1 MDGEIKQQTERAKR
15 YSRKGVVFRRD
26 DFVFLSDVVITVRR
40 PSRLYLGSFVGP
52 RDDDDD
58 DDTHTCRVVV
68 KKIKKKK
75 KKLGNPRLGRSV
87 SDGRGVRRLSRTRF
101 HVVRVR
107 GTTRRVI
114 RRRPLVGPND
124 NTASGVN
131 GRSSGA
137 QIGFHTYSNP
147 VRDENIRA
155 ADRDLPPFGFA
166 VPPGLFTASFSYRTV
181 RRRVRERDR
190 PESHENVVSG
200 KSTRRCA
207 ATVLL
212 GRCS

>member
-75 KKLGNPRLGRSV
+75 KNSETPASADRLVTGGGSGASPVRV
-87 SDGRGVRRLSRTRF
+87 FTWFAYGVRRDASSDDDLWSDRT
-101 HVVRVR
+101 
-107 GTTRRVI
+107 TT
-114 RRRPLVGPND
+114 P
-124 NTASGVN
+124 
-131 GRSSGA
+131 
-137 QIGFHTYSNP
+137 P
-147 VRDENIRA
+147 VA
-155 ADRDLPPFGFA
+155 
-166 VPPGLFTASFSYRTV
+166 
-181 RRRVRERDR
+181 
-190 PESHENVVSG
+190 
-200 KSTRRCA
+200 
-207 ATVLL
+207 
-212 GRCS
+212 